1 MADFIAVDSL
11 PFHCDRMSS
20 VTTVNLL
27 TLATSLPYAAQIN
40 SFTDSTPELSFVQ
53 YEDEFSSI
61 LGLNPSWEKI
71 ANRSFKAF
79 HEAGVYDQK
88 TGQLFMTSNYEGPS
102 NPIVVTVLNMTDY
115 SVTSEP
121 YEGLTAGNGGASYLA
136 PGADGPPQVLFCDQG
151 DNSSASSL
159 SLLDPISK
167 KFTPI
172 LNNYYGSAYNSLNDV
187 KQHYSTRDVWFT
199 DASYGYLQNFRPK
212 PSSPN
217 QVYRFEP
224 KTGRVSVVADGFDQS
239 NGIEFSPD
247 FETIYIADTGAQE
260 IATYDASSPA
270 TIFAFDVVKKKY
282 LRNRRVF
289 AYIHKGVPDG
299 IHTDT
304 AGNVYAGAG
313 DGVSVW
319 NPDGVLIGKF
329 KVDGGAANFAFVP
342 GGIIIFNEYRLFLAK
357 IAAVGRE
364 VARDFGI

>member
-1 MADFIAVDSL
+1 MAN
-11 PFHCDRMSS
+11 

-40 SFTDSTPELSFVQ
+40 SFTNSTPDLSFVQ
-53 YEDEFSSI
+53 YEDEFSTI
-61 LGLNPSWEKI
+61 LGSNASWKKI
-71 ANRSFKAF
+71 ANESYKAF
-79 HEAGVYDQK
+79 HEAGVYDQRS
-88 TGQLFMTSNYEGPS
+88 GQLFMTSNYGGPS
-102 NPIVVTVLNMTDY
+102 SPIVVTVLNMTDY
-115 SVTSEP
+115 SVTSGP
-121 YEGLTAGNGGASYLA
+121 YDGLTAGNGGASYVA
-136 PGADGPPQVLFCDQG
+136 PGADGPPRVLFCDQG

-159 SLLDPISK
+159 SLLDPATQ

-172 LNNYYGSAYNSLNDV
+172 LNSFYGNAYNSINDV
-187 KQHYSTRDVWFT
+187 KQHYSTSDIWFT
-199 DASYGYLQNFRPK
+199 DASYGYLQSFRPV
-212 PSSPN
+212 PSAPN

-224 KTGRVSVVADGFDQS
+224 GTGRVSVVADGFGQS

-247 FETIYIADTGAQE
+247 FETVYIADTGAQKV
-260 IATYDASSPA
+260 ANYDALSPA
-270 TIFAFDVVKKKY
+270 TIFAFDVVEEKY

-289 AYIHKGVPDG
+289 AYIHEGIPDG
-299 IHTDT
+299 VHTDT
-304 AGNVYAGAG
+304 RGNVYAGVG
-313 DGVSVW
+313 DGVAVW

>member
-1 MADFIAVDSL
+1 MTRSIVFDSFPFDFARMA
-11 PFHCDRMSS
+11 S

-40 SFTDSTPELSFVQ
+40 SFTNSTPGLSFVQ
-53 YEDEFSSI
+53 YEDQFSTI
-61 LGLNPSWEKI
+61 LGLNASWKKI
-71 ANRSFKAF
+71 ANGSFKAF
-79 HEAGVYDQK
+79 HEAGVYNQK
-88 TGQLFMTSNYEGPS
+88 TGELFMTSNYEGPS
-102 NPIVVTVLNMTDY
+102 NPIVVTILNMTDY

-121 YEGLTAGNGGASYLA
+121 YEGLAAGNGGTSYLA

-167 KFTPI
+167 KFAPI
-172 LNNYYGSAYNSLNDV
+172 LNSFYGSAYNSINDV
-187 KQHYSTRDVWFT
+187 KQHYYTHDIWFT
-199 DASYGYLQNFRPK
+199 DASYGYLQNFRPA
-212 PSSPN
+212 PSGPS

-224 KTGRVSVVADGFDQS
+224 STGRVSVVADGFGQS

-247 FETIYIADTGAQE
+247 FKTLYIADTGAQQVY
-260 IATYDASSPA
+260 AYDALSPA

-289 AYIHKGVPDG
+289 AYIHEGIPDG
-299 IHTDT
+299 VHTDNE
-304 AGNVYAGAG
+304 GNVYAGVG

-319 NPDGVLIGKF
+319 NPDGMLVGKF
-329 KVDGGAANFAFVP
+329 KVDGGAANFAFIP

-364 VARDFGI
+364 VARDFGV

>member
-1 MADFIAVDSL
+1 MA
-11 PFHCDRMSS
+11 S

-40 SFTDSTPELSFVQ
+40 SFTNSTPGLSFVQ

-61 LGLNPSWEKI
+61 LGLNASWSKI
-71 ANRSFKAF
+71 ANETNKAF

-88 TGQLFMTSNYEGPS
+88 TGQLFMTSNYGGPS
-102 NPIVVTVLNMTDY
+102 SPIVVTVLNMTDY
-115 SVTSEP
+115 TVTAGP

-136 PGADGPPQVLFCDQG
+136 PGADGPPQVLLCDQG
-151 DNSSASSL
+151 NNSSASSL
-159 SLLDPISK
+159 SVLDSATK
-167 KFTPI
+167 KFSPI
-172 LNNYYGSAYNSLNDV
+172 LNSYYGSEFNSINDV
-187 KQHYSTRDVWFT
+187 KQHYSTRDIWFT
-199 DASYGYLQNFRPK
+199 DASYGYLQSFRPV
-212 PSSPN
+212 PSGPN

-224 KTGRVSVVADGFDQS
+224 KTGRVSVVADGFGQS

-247 FETIYIADTGAQE
+247 FKTVYIADTGAQKV
-260 IATYDASSPA
+260 ATYDALSPA
-270 TIFAFDVVKKKY
+270 TIFAFDVVKEKY

-289 AYIHKGVPDG
+289 AYVHEGIPDG

-304 AGNVYAGAG
+304 KGNLYAGVG